1 MKSAFWMRRLG
12 LVVLGAVLL
21 VGLAFLL
28 TRVGP
33 MAPVR
38 ISVAPV
44 QSGSLQPAI
53 FGIGTVEARSSWT
66 VGPTTTGRVLRV
78 LVDVGD
84 AVQAGQLLA
93 EMDPVDQA
101 ERLAAVDASVLRA
114 LSAQSGARA
123 QWDEAQARGKLA
135 SINARRNEELA
146 VQNFISVSALEAR
159 QTELQQARAG
169 IALAQA
175 NMDSSVQEVERLKA
189 DRAGLLRQRGMLRML
204 APAGSV
210 VLSRDA
216 EPGSTVVAGQPLMRL
231 MDPRTLWVRM
241 RVDQGRSAGLVAGLP
256 ARITLRSRP
265 GVVLNGHVV
274 RVESLADSVTEERI
288 AQVALELPSGETVSV
303 PAVGE
308 LAEVTLNLPATSA
321 GPWVSNASI
330 QRRQGQPGVWR
341 LQDGR
346 PQFVLVRLGVT
357 SLDGQVQVLQS
368 LQVGDSVVVHSQTPL
383 QEGQRVRIEPQLAK
397 SAATP

>member
-1 MKSAFWMRRLG
+1 
-12 LVVLGAVLL
+12 
-21 VGLAFLL
+21 
-28 TRVGP
+28 
-33 MAPVR
+33 
-38 ISVAPV
+38 
-44 QSGSLQPAI
+44 
-53 FGIGTVEARSSWT
+53 
-66 VGPTTTGRVLRV
+66 
-78 LVDVGD
+78 
-84 AVQAGQLLA
+84 
-93 EMDPVDQA
+93 
-101 ERLAAVDASVLRA
+101 
-114 LSAQSGARA
+114 
-123 QWDEAQARGKLA
+123 
-135 SINARRNEELA
+135 
-146 VQNFISVSALEAR
+146 
-159 QTELQQARAG
+159 
-169 IALAQA
+169 
-175 NMDSSVQEVERLKA
+175 
-189 DRAGLLRQRGMLRML
+189 
-204 APAGSV
+204 
-210 VLSRDA
+210 
-216 EPGSTVVAGQPLMRL
+216 

-357 SLDGQVQVLQS
+357 SLDGQVQVLQG